1 MIFTLVYATIKA
13 IPGKDG
19 YERMEEKTLRETDET
34 VDAAQASE
42 QTAPVDDTPAEQA
55 EPTEQAV
62 TLREDKVPESEE
74 YDEDEEDDDEEEDE
88 DEEGDEVVEEEV
100 DNTPPYCDKVFGV
113 YRLALYGICFGYGGG
128 LLVTGLFGIITGREV
143 TTSSIPGI
151 VGAVIG
157 YLIGAY
163 ATKRL
168 HRRQNKKRPL
178 HTERPDRFQYG
189 KRNQNIHFSFHAG
202 SQRRGYER
210 TLFFCVTAPAARP
223 PALPSASDKMYRVR
237 HPAKLPP
244 AYR

>member
-1 MIFTLVYATIKA
+1 
-13 IPGKDG
+13 
-19 YERMEEKTLRETDET
+19 MEEKNLRETDEA

-55 EPTEQAV
+55 EQTV
-62 TLREDKVPESEE
+62 LLREDKVPESEE
-74 YDEDEEDDDEEEDE
+74 YDEDDNEEEDDEA
-88 DEEGDEVVEEEV
+88 VEEEV

-113 YRLALYGICFGYGGG
+113 HRLALYGICFGYGGG

-168 HRRQNKKRPL
+168 QAKAKA
-178 HTERPDRFQYG
+178 EE
-189 KRNQNIHFSFHAG
+189 SSAESHA
-202 SQRRGYER
+202 E
-210 TLFFCVTAPAARP
+210 
-223 PALPSASDKMYRVR
+223 
-237 HPAKLPP
+237 
-244 AYR
+244 

>member
-1 MIFTLVYATIKA
+1 MIFPLVYATIKA

-55 EPTEQAV
+55 EQAV
-62 TLREDKVPESEE
+62 TLREDKVPDSEE
-74 YDEDEEDDDEEEDE
+74 YNEDDDEEEDE
-88 DEEGDEVVEEEV
+88 DDEVVEEEV

-163 ATKRL
+163 ATKHL
-168 HRRQNKKRPL
+168 QAKAKAEAEAAEAAAQS
-178 HTERPDRFQYG
+178 TE
-189 KRNQNIHFSFHAG
+189 
-202 SQRRGYER
+202 SQAE
-210 TLFFCVTAPAARP
+210 
-223 PALPSASDKMYRVR
+223 
-237 HPAKLPP
+237 
-244 AYR
+244 

>member
-1 MIFTLVYATIKA
+1 MIFALVYATIKA

-34 VDAAQASE
+34 VSTDAVQADE
-42 QTAPVDDTPAEQA
+42 MTAPVDDTPAEQA

-74 YDEDEEDDDEEEDE
+74 YDEDEEDDDEEED
-88 DEEGDEVVEEEV
+88 DEAVEEEV

-168 HRRQNKKRPL
+168 QAKAKAEAEAAEAAAQS
-178 HTERPDRFQYG
+178 TE
-189 KRNQNIHFSFHAG
+189 
-202 SQRRGYER
+202 SQAE
-210 TLFFCVTAPAARP
+210 
-223 PALPSASDKMYRVR
+223 
-237 HPAKLPP
+237 
-244 AYR
+244 

>member
-1 MIFTLVYATIKA
+1 MIFALVYATIKA

-34 VDAAQASE
+34 VSTDAVQADE
-42 QTAPVDDTPAEQA
+42 MTETVDNTPAEQA

-74 YDEDEEDDDEEEDE
+74 YDEDEDDEEEDE
-88 DEEGDEVVEEEV
+88 DEEGDEAVEEEV

-168 HRRQNKKRPL
+168 QAKAKA
-178 HTERPDRFQYG
+178 EAEAAEAAAQ
-189 KRNQNIHFSFHAG
+189 AAE
-202 SQRRGYER
+202 SQQAE
-210 TLFFCVTAPAARP
+210 
-223 PALPSASDKMYRVR
+223 
-237 HPAKLPP
+237 
-244 AYR
+244 

>member
-1 MIFTLVYATIKA
+1 MIFPLVYATIKA

-19 YERMEEKTLRETDET
+19 YERMEEKTLRETDEA

-55 EPTEQAV
+55 EQAV

-74 YDEDEEDDDEEEDE
+74 YDEDEDDEEEDE
-88 DEEGDEVVEEEV
+88 DEEVVEEEV

-168 HRRQNKKRPL
+168 QAKAEAEAAEAAAQS
-178 HTERPDRFQYG
+178 TE
-189 KRNQNIHFSFHAG
+189 
-202 SQRRGYER
+202 SQAE
-210 TLFFCVTAPAARP
+210 
-223 PALPSASDKMYRVR
+223 
-237 HPAKLPP
+237 
-244 AYR
+244 

>member
-1 MIFTLVYATIKA
+1 MIFPLVYATIKA

-34 VDAAQASE
+34 VSTDAAQADE
-42 QTAPVDDTPAEQA
+42 MTAPVDDTPAEQA

-74 YDEDEEDDDEEEDE
+74 YDEDEEDDDEEED
-88 DEEGDEVVEEEV
+88 DEVVEEEV

-168 HRRQNKKRPL
+168 QAKAKAEAEAAEAAAQS
-178 HTERPDRFQYG
+178 TE
-189 KRNQNIHFSFHAG
+189 
-202 SQRRGYER
+202 SQAE
-210 TLFFCVTAPAARP
+210 
-223 PALPSASDKMYRVR
+223 
-237 HPAKLPP
+237 
-244 AYR
+244 

>member
-1 MIFTLVYATIKA
+1 MIFPLVYATIKA

-19 YERMEEKTLRETDET
+19 YERMEEKTLRETDEA

-55 EPTEQAV
+55 EQAV

-74 YDEDEEDDDEEEDE
+74 YDEDDDEEEDE
-88 DEEGDEVVEEEV
+88 DEEVVEEEA

-168 HRRQNKKRPL
+168 QAKAEAEAAEAAAQS
-178 HTERPDRFQYG
+178 TE
-189 KRNQNIHFSFHAG
+189 
-202 SQRRGYER
+202 SQAE
-210 TLFFCVTAPAARP
+210 
-223 PALPSASDKMYRVR
+223 
-237 HPAKLPP
+237 
-244 AYR
+244 

>member
-1 MIFTLVYATIKA
+1 MIFPLVYATIKA

-55 EPTEQAV
+55 EQAV
-62 TLREDKVPESEE
+62 TLREDKVPDSEE
-74 YDEDEEDDDEEEDE
+74 YDEDEDDEEEDE
-88 DEEGDEVVEEEV
+88 DEEVVEEEV

-168 HRRQNKKRPL
+168 QAKAEAEAAEAAAQS
-178 HTERPDRFQYG
+178 TE
-189 KRNQNIHFSFHAG
+189 
-202 SQRRGYER
+202 SQAE
-210 TLFFCVTAPAARP
+210 
-223 PALPSASDKMYRVR
+223 
-237 HPAKLPP
+237 
-244 AYR
+244 

>member
-1 MIFTLVYATIKA
+1 MIFPLVYATIKA

-19 YERMEEKTLRETDET
+19 YERMEEKTLRETDEA

-74 YDEDEEDDDEEEDE
+74 YDEDEDDEEEDE
-88 DEEGDEVVEEEV
+88 DEEVV

-168 HRRQNKKRPL
+168 QAKAKAEAEAAEAAAQS
-178 HTERPDRFQYG
+178 TE
-189 KRNQNIHFSFHAG
+189 
-202 SQRRGYER
+202 SQAE
-210 TLFFCVTAPAARP
+210 
-223 PALPSASDKMYRVR
+223 
-237 HPAKLPP
+237 
-244 AYR
+244 

>member
-1 MIFTLVYATIKA
+1 MTSLFPLPAVLLRQAFLSSKYRAICNLLMIFALVYATIKA

-19 YERMEEKTLRETDET
+19 YERMEEKTLRETDEA
-34 VDAAQASE
+34 VDAAQADE
-42 QTAPVDDTPAEQA
+42 MTAPVDDTPAEQA

-74 YDEDEEDDDEEEDE
+74 YDEDEEDDDEEDDDE
-88 DEEGDEVVEEEV
+88 AVEEEV

-168 HRRQNKKRPL
+168 QAKAKAEAEAAEAAAQS
-178 HTERPDRFQYG
+178 TE
-189 KRNQNIHFSFHAG
+189 
-202 SQRRGYER
+202 SQAE
-210 TLFFCVTAPAARP
+210 
-223 PALPSASDKMYRVR
+223 
-237 HPAKLPP
+237 
-244 AYR
+244 

>member
-1 MIFTLVYATIKA
+1 MIFPLVYATIKA

-34 VDAAQASE
+34 VDAAQADE
-42 QTAPVDDTPAEQA
+42 MTAPVDDTPAEQA

-74 YDEDEEDDDEEEDE
+74 YDEDEEDDDEEEDDE
-88 DEEGDEVVEEEV
+88 DDEEEVEEVVEEEV

-168 HRRQNKKRPL
+168 QAKAKA
-178 HTERPDRFQYG
+178 EAEAAEAAAQ
-189 KRNQNIHFSFHAG
+189 SAE
-202 SQRRGYER
+202 SQQAE
-210 TLFFCVTAPAARP
+210 
-223 PALPSASDKMYRVR
+223 
-237 HPAKLPP
+237 
-244 AYR
+244 

>member
-1 MIFTLVYATIKA
+1 MIFPLVYATIKA

-19 YERMEEKTLRETDET
+19 YERMEEKTLRETDEA

-55 EPTEQAV
+55 EQAV

-74 YDEDEEDDDEEEDE
+74 YDEDDDEEEDE
-88 DEEGDEVVEEEV
+88 DDEVVEEEA

-168 HRRQNKKRPL
+168 QAKAEAEAAEAAAQS
-178 HTERPDRFQYG
+178 TE
-189 KRNQNIHFSFHAG
+189 
-202 SQRRGYER
+202 SQAE
-210 TLFFCVTAPAARP
+210 
-223 PALPSASDKMYRVR
+223 
-237 HPAKLPP
+237 
-244 AYR
+244 

>member
-1 MIFTLVYATIKA
+1 MIFPLVYATIKA

-19 YERMEEKTLRETDET
+19 YERMEEKTLRETDEA

-55 EPTEQAV
+55 EQAV

-74 YDEDEEDDDEEEDE
+74 YDEDDDEEDDEDE
-88 DEEGDEVVEEEV
+88 EVVEEEA

-168 HRRQNKKRPL
+168 QAKAEAEAAEAAAQS
-178 HTERPDRFQYG
+178 TE
-189 KRNQNIHFSFHAG
+189 
-202 SQRRGYER
+202 SQAE
-210 TLFFCVTAPAARP
+210 
-223 PALPSASDKMYRVR
+223 
-237 HPAKLPP
+237 
-244 AYR
+244 

>member
-1 MIFTLVYATIKA
+1 MIFPLVYATIKA

-62 TLREDKVPESEE
+62 LLREDKVPDSEE
-74 YDEDEEDDDEEEDE
+74 YDEDEDDEEEDE
-88 DEEGDEVVEEEV
+88 DEEVVEEEV
-100 DNTPPYCDKVFGV
+100 DNTPPYCGV

-168 HRRQNKKRPL
+168 QAKAKAEAEAAEAAAQS
-178 HTERPDRFQYG
+178 TE
-189 KRNQNIHFSFHAG
+189 
-202 SQRRGYER
+202 SQAE
-210 TLFFCVTAPAARP
+210 
-223 PALPSASDKMYRVR
+223 
-237 HPAKLPP
+237 
-244 AYR
+244 